1 MEQIHIK
8 VTPER
13 KEKWQSYVDENLE
26 FDNLSQLIRLSVE
39 AEIDEDGGTQELD
52 TEHLEN
58 QLDEIRGDIGDIET
72 TVRAIDNTVVHKE
85 EFEEFSDGLSTQIET
100 EVETLIELIETF
112 AELDRDPYEA
122 GR

>member
-13 KEKWQSYVDENLE
+13 KEKWESYVDENLE
-26 FDNLSQLIRLSVE
+26 FDNLSQLIRLSVQ
-39 AEIDEDGGTQELD
+39 AEIDEERDGLEVD
-52 TEHLEN
+52 TENIEN
-58 QLDEIRGDIGDIET
+58 QLDEIRGEIEDIET

-112 AELDRDPYEA
+112 AEIDRDPWEA

>member
-8 VTPER
+8 VAPER
-13 KEKWQSYVDENLE
+13 KEKWQCYVDENLE

-39 AEIDEDGGTQELD
+39 AEIDGDGENQELD
-52 TEHLEN
+52 TEYLEN
-58 QLDEIRGDIGDIET
+58 QLDEIRGDIEDIET
-72 TVRAIDNTVVHKE
+72 TVRAIDNTVVHTD
-85 EFEEFSDGLSTQIET
+85 EFEEFSDGLSTKIET

-112 AELDRDPYEA
+112 AELDRDPWES